1 MYKKAIDIPQEVAE
15 WLNNG
20 DLTDMPFSVMEY
32 IGYDRSVD
40 EMLSGRGLT
49 REEAL
54 KKANEDEEQFRKL
67 LEACGISATKMP
79 LVWAKLIAFC
89 VERLTEE
96 RLALLLRLISGY
108 DPMELFGEMEE
119 DDIIARWIS
128 RTDHLYSYIGELKMR
143 KLNTDKW
150 LTVLF
155 QAEKS
160 RNKTE
165 EIKDDNRFSR
175 VFNMLCQ
182 KGYAG
187 AVKEPE
193 ILRENLR
200 NIAGLIE
207 GNPYLKPVEP
217 LVFFQAFLRQRKKML
232 EKEDHIPN
240 IRNIFNRSEYL
251 SDKPDYDKEI
261 KAETIAEKHNRRAY
275 YCELYVDIMGC
286 FPEADR
292 QLCDEGFLRC
302 SDLSDWY
309 YLYAEG
315 GEEIPLSIFGLVSD
329 SLVRCI
335 DPEISCVNLINASW
349 EQIEK
354 YERMLINQGML
365 EKHKRR
371 IYKALDGIKFDD
383 LTRYTA
389 DGAAFFN
396 EIWDAYSRNVNPKNY
411 DVEQAMLAQ
420 AIDSR
425 FLELLEQE
433 ICGILELYLV
443 SEDNLI

>member
-1 MYKKAIDIPQEVAE
+1 MYKKAIDIPQEVAD
-15 WLNNG
+15 WQDNG
-20 DLTDMPFSVMEY
+20 DPMDIPFYVIEH
-32 IGYDRSVD
+32 IGYESAD
-40 EMLSGRGLT
+40 EMLSERGLT

-54 KKANEDEEQFRKL
+54 EKASVDEEQFRKL
-67 LEACGISATKMP
+67 LEACGISETKMP
-79 LVWAKLIAFC
+79 LVWSKLIAFC
-89 VERLTEE
+89 GESLTEE
-96 RLALLLRLISGY
+96 RLELLLRLISGY

-119 DDIIARWIS
+119 DDIITRWIS
-128 RTDHLYSYIGELKMR
+128 RTEHLYSYIGELKIR
-143 KLNTDKW
+143 KKNTDKW
-150 LTVLF
+150 LSVLF
-155 QAEKS
+155 QSEKS

-182 KGYAG
+182 KGYADG
-187 AVKEPE
+187 IKEPE

-207 GNPYLKPVEP
+207 GNPFLKPVEP
-217 LVFFQAFLRQRKKML
+217 LVYFQVFLRQRKKML

-240 IRNIFNRSEYL
+240 IRNIFNRKEYF
-251 SDKPDYDKEI
+251 SDNPDHDRGLKE
-261 KAETIAEKHNRRAY
+261 ESVAEKHNRCAY
-275 YCELYVDIMGC
+275 RCELYVDMMEC
-286 FPEADR
+286 FPKADKL
-292 QLCDEGFLRC
+292 LCEEGFLRC

-329 SLVRCI
+329 SLVSCI
-335 DPEISCVNLINASW
+335 DPKSSCVNFINASW

-354 YERMLINQGML
+354 YERMLFNQGML

-371 IYKALDGIKFDD
+371 IYKSLDDIKFDD

-389 DGAAFFN
+389 NGEAFFN
-396 EIWDAYSRNVNPKNY
+396 EIWSAYSMNVTPKNY
-411 DVEQAMLAQ
+411 DVERTILAQ
-420 AIDSR
+420 SIDSR

-433 ICGILELYLV
+433 ICGILEQYLV

>member
-1 MYKKAIDIPQEVAE
+1 MYKKADDIPQEVAD
-15 WLNNG
+15 WLDNG
-20 DLTDMPFSVMEY
+20 DQMDLPFAAIEY
-32 IGYDRSVD
+32 IGYDNSAD

-67 LEACGISATKMP
+67 LEICVISETRLP
-79 LVWAKLIAFC
+79 LVWIKLIAFC
-89 VERLTEE
+89 EEHLTEE
-96 RLALLLRLISGY
+96 RLALLLRFISGY
-108 DPMELFGEMEE
+108 DPAEIFGEMEE
-119 DDIIARWIS
+119 DDIIRRWIS
-128 RTDHLYSYIGELKMR
+128 RTEYLYGYIGELKMR
-143 KLNTDKW
+143 KKNTDKW
-150 LTVLF
+150 LFVLF
-155 QAEKS
+155 QSEKS
-160 RNKTE
+160 RNKIE
-165 EIKDDNRFSR
+165 EIRDDNRFSR

-182 KGYAG
+182 KGYADDI
-187 AVKEPE
+187 KEPE

-207 GNPYLKPVEP
+207 GNPFLKPVEP
-217 LVFFQAFLRQRKKML
+217 LVYFQAFLRQRKKML
-232 EKEDHIPN
+232 EKEDYIPN
-240 IRNIFNRSEYL
+240 IRNIFSCKKYL
-251 SDKPDYDKEI
+251 SDNPDHNKEP
-261 KAETIAEKHNRRAY
+261 KEESVAEKHNRCAY
-275 YCELYVDIMGC
+275 RCELYVDMMEC
-286 FPEADR
+286 FPKADKL
-292 QLCDEGFLRC
+292 LCEEGFLRC

-309 YLYAEG
+309 YVYAEG
-315 GEEIPLSIFGLVSD
+315 REEIPLSIFGLVSD
-329 SLVRCI
+329 SLVSCI
-335 DPEISCVNLINASW
+335 DPENSCENIINASW

-354 YERMLINQGML
+354 YERMLINQGIH
-365 EKHKRR
+365 EKHNRR

-396 EIWDAYSRNVNPKNY
+396 EIWSAYSQNVNPKNY

-433 ICGILELYLV
+433 ICGILEQYLV